1 MESPSGVQAYSIVA
15 DLLSKFHTAPE
26 WIQALWLVTVPVT
39 VLGTAFCLLQ
49 IVKEIAGVFARRS
62 ERQGVPLYVVYE
74 DADGR
79 LMLDAP
85 GAVREWPGEGAE
97 EARLL
102 VPLQRR

>member
-1 MESPSGVQAYSIVA
+1 LPVEPYSVVA
-15 DLLSKFHTAPE
+15 DLLSKFHTAPD
-26 WIQALWLVTVPVT
+26 WIQALWLVMVPVT

-62 ERQGVPLYVVYE
+62 ERQGVPVYVVYE

-97 EARLL
+97 ETRLL
-102 VPLQRR
+102 IPLQRR